1 MDPGGAITMENLSVW
16 FLNTLSPQ
24 PEPRRKAEEELSR
37 AAEAHGFSLAVL
49 RLVSE
54 GGADEHVRHAAAV
67 HFKNFLRARWSPRS
81 SQPGDSSLPPN
92 PIPDSEKEQIK
103 AILVGFMLA
112 SPPRIQSQLSEAL
125 TIVSSHDFPRAWPTL
140 LPELVSSLRSATDYR
155 AINGLLGAANSIFK
169 KFRSAFGSDNDT
181 RLDLKYCLDG
191 FAAPLLEIFLKTAG
205 QIDAARSSPAV
216 DVAVLRLMFES
227 QRLCCRIFFSLN
239 SIELPEFFEDHMKEW
254 MSAFLAYLT
263 SPYALAL
270 EADGTVDTL
279 RAAICEN
286 LQLYM
291 KMNEEEFQGY
301 LGDFVSAVYKLLMT
315 SSPSSSRDQLIITAI
330 KFLTTVSTSVH
341 HGLFGSPE
349 VLPQICQSVIFPNIR
364 VREEDEELF
373 EMNYV
378 EYIRRDIEGSDADT
392 RRRIACELLKG
403 IAVNYKDQV
412 MAITSE
418 QIQRMLAAYQA
429 NPSDNWKDKDCAI
442 YLVVSL
448 ATRKPTGGMDVAYLI
463 NIESFFA
470 SAIIPELQSR
480 DVNAA
485 PVLKAGALKFFTV
498 FRSQI
503 PKQTAIL
510 LFPDLI
516 KFLASDSNVVHSY
529 AANCIEKL
537 LLVKDGGLLRYGAS
551 DIGPFL
557 LVLMNNLFTA
567 LRIPDS
573 QENPYIMKCIMRVLG
588 TAEIGREVVVPCVTG
603 LVSVLADVCKN
614 PKDPIFNHYL
624 FESIA
629 TLIRRTCDKDQ
640 SLVGLFEENLFPA
653 LQNILLNDIS
663 EFWPYAFQIFAQL
676 VEINRPP
683 LSPIYMQLFQVLL
696 SPESWNRPASVPA
709 LVRLL
714 RAYLQ
719 KVPNELNSEGR
730 LSQVLGIFKSLVSVS
745 NTEELGFYVL
755 NTVIENLQYEVL
767 SPYIGHIWGVLFTRL
782 QARQTIR
789 FVKLLVIFMSLV
801 LVKHGPA
808 VLVESINSVQPNL
821 FITLLDKFWIPNLK
835 QITGFVEVK
844 LTASASTRLLCES
857 PILLDSSATELCG
870 KMLDSIITLLARPE
884 EQRVEEE
891 VDVADIGGAFGH
903 SSAFA
908 RLHNAGKKDEDP
920 LENVI
925 KDPKQFFVTSIAR
938 LSALSPGKYPA
949 VIETYVEAANKEAL
963 NELCKMYNC
972 GIV

>member
-1 MDPGGAITMENLSVW
+1 MDPGGAITLENLSIW
-16 FLNTLSPQ
+16 FLNTLSPL

-81 SQPGDSSLPPN
+81 SQPGDSSLSPN
-92 PIPDSEKEQIK
+92 PIPDAEKEQIK

-125 TIVSSHDFPRAWPTL
+125 TVVSSHDFPRAWPTL

-191 FAAPLLEIFLKTAG
+191 FAGPLLEIFLKTAR
-205 QIDAARSSPAV
+205 QIDAARTSPAV

-254 MSAFLAYLT
+254 MSGFR
-263 SPYALAL
+263 S
-270 EADGTVDTL
+270 DGTVDTL

-301 LGDFVSAVYKLLMT
+301 LEDFVSAVYNLLMT

-330 KFLTTVSTSVH
+330 KFLTTVSTSV
-341 HGLFGSPE
+341 
-349 VLPQICQSVIFPNIR
+349 LPQICQSVIFPNIR

-373 EMNYV
+373 EMNHV

-429 NPSDNWKDKDCAI
+429 NPSENWKDKDCAI

-448 ATRKPTGGMDVAYLI
+448 ATKKPTGGMDVAYLI

-485 PVLKAGALKFFTV
+485 PVLKAGALKFCTV

-503 PKQTAIL
+503 AKQTAIL

-516 KFLASDSNVVHSY
+516 RFLASDSNVVHSY

-537 LLVKDGGLLRYGAS
+537 LLVKDGGHLRYSAS

-557 LVLMNNLFTA
+557 LALMNNLFTA

-588 TAEIGREVVVPCVTG
+588 TAEIG
-603 LVSVLADVCKN
+603 LSVLGDVCKN

-629 TLIRRTCDKDQ
+629 TLIRRTCEKDQ
-640 SLVGLFEENLFPA
+640 SLVGLFEGNLFPA
-653 LQNILLNDIS
+653 LQNILVNDIS

-683 LSPIYMQLFQVLL
+683 LSPSYMQLFQVLL

-719 KVPNELNSEGR
+719 KMPNELNSEGR

-767 SPYIGHIWGVLFTRL
+767 APYIGHIWSVLFTRL

-821 FITLLDKFWIPNLK
+821 FITLVDKFWIPNLK

-844 LTASASTRLLCES
+844 LTSSASTRLLCES
-857 PILLDSSATELCG
+857 PVLLDSSALSYVAKCST
-870 KMLDSIITLLARPE
+870 

-891 VDVADIGGAFGH
+891 VDVTDIGGAFGH

-925 KDPKQFFVTSIAR
+925 KDPKQFFVTSLAR

-949 VIETYVEAANKEAL
+949 VIEAYVDAANKEAL